1 MAKTKKDTNAR
12 PREASREAG
21 RRKRTKESAGE
32 QLCMDNIPVGLN
44 ESDDSSA
51 SDSTAKFK
59 IFIEPLTSHD
69 SLFLPD

>member
-12 PREASREAG
+12 EASREAR